1 MTARVWVVPA
11 VVASL
16 AVAGLLGASLISV
29 PTLTHSFDP
38 GFEGERATTVL
49 TVDGVRCWGTADF
62 LREHIEH
69 VPGLVSMV
77 AYAGKHRVVIVYSP
91 GAVDVEEII
100 SEIERPIETDDG
112 NLMFFD
118 VISSEAK

>member
-1 MTARVWVVPA
+1 VVPA

-38 GFEGERATTVL
+38 GFEGERATSVL

>member
-1 MTARVWVVPA
+1 VTARVWVVPA
-11 VVASL
+11 VVAAL

-49 TVDGVRCWGTADF
+49 TVEGVRCWGTADF

-69 VPGLVSMV
+69 IPGLVSMV
-77 AYAGKHRVVIVYSP
+77 AYAGKHRLVIEYSP
-91 GAVDVEEII
+91 KAVDVETIVAA
-100 SEIERPIETDDG
+100 IEKPVDTDEG
-112 NLMFFD
+112 YIQYFD
-118 VISSEAK
+118 VISIEDK